1 MPLTSKSIFAL
12 NTLLCCLGLRMQLID
27 FHLMHINIKWKYSEL
42 FRKYRLN
49 NIPIIFFIL
58 FMCKYRSDVSPYIGQ
73 SKKSVVYFVSYAFHI
88 GKYLSLVVIYFFQ
101 YYNQHKLTQQQNNVR
116 KIFVDM
122 WSINRYLREKHK
134 ARTSNSAK
142 IPWYTETININDNYQ
157 QVTISMLNVF
167 NFKHF
172 AYILIALLVYVTT
185 FNAR

>member
-1 MPLTSKSIFAL
+1 MVPPTSKSIFAL
-12 NTLLCCLGLRMQLID
+12 NSLLCCLGLRMQIID
-27 FHLMHINIKWKYSEL
+27 FYLTHVNIKWKYGEL

-101 YYNQHKLTQQQNNVR
+101 YYNQHKLTKQQNNVR
-116 KIFVDM
+116 KIFVDL

-134 ARTSNSAK
+134 ARTNRSAK
-142 IPWYTETININDNYQ
+142 
-157 QVTISMLNVF
+157 
-167 NFKHF
+167 
-172 AYILIALLVYVTT
+172 
-185 FNAR
+185 